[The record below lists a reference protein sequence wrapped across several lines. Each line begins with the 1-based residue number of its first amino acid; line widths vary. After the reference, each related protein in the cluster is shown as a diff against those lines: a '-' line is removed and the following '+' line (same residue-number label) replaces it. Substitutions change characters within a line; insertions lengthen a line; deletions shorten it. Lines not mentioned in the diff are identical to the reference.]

1 MKPDDCVYVRNFSS
15 NSNQKW
21 LPGIILKQRGPVS
34 YVVKLTD
41 GRMFRRHQDHVR
53 LRHDTGL
60 ETDSAAEF
68 PVVRPTTVEVG
79 PQETER
85 QAEAS
90 GSSREDEHS
99 HTDIQTPLSFPTP
112 DPPKTPAGS
121 AGSPGLVRRSQH
133 TRKPPDRLNV

>member
-1 MKPDDCVYVRNFSS
+1 MKAKVEGKQEKKKERHDQHAHAQEKPDDFVYVRNFSS
-15 NSNQKW
+15 NCNQQW
-21 LPGIILKQRGPVS
+21 LPGIILKHRGPVS

-60 ETDSAAEF
+60 ETDRAAEF

-99 HTDIQTPLSFPTP
+99 HTEIQTLSVSLHQIHS
-112 DPPKTPAGS
+112 KH
-121 AGSPGLVRRSQH
+121 QQ
-133 TRKPPDRLNV
+133 